1 MRIDG
6 LAAGQINISNNGADV
21 LNKLKPGDVIRAQI
35 VENNGEDL
43 TLKLSDGSEVPA
55 NALTTVNAKE
65 GDFVNFVFKGM
76 EDGKLVLESA
86 GKNVTQPVNEA
97 LENAKNALT
106 SLKLPLT
113 DENIEMAIALQ
124 KQNLP
129 VTNETISKLSEMV
142 SSNDGLKADAA
153 AFLMAAK
160 MSDDMNNIEKLQS
173 LVAGRLKITDNIS
186 GLLKL
191 IEAANGLE
199 TPKTANDVVNQLSNL
214 LKENNKGM
222 PVKATVINTLL
233 EKLTSEIEIKFS
245 NTAGTVPGGSIN
257 STSPNNPKTAATV
270 PGTSASNDETLI
282 LTGAAPQEEVPT
294 VRNAASTGTA
304 ANAEVK
310 GSQAETD
317 ADMAAS
323 ILSVKGD
330 APQKAEGV
338 NTAVSRSDPDKNNPD
353 GFTNKSYS
361 QLPFGKADLP
371 VLKELRQQLQSLADG
386 KKLSSEQFTAAK
398 FIAREIDNAIQK
410 IGVNQQELD
419 NFRSDGGKQRIMEDA
434 ANTLKNLFVK
444 IDRGSDDINP
454 VRLYKELDSSIA
466 TVKNAIQQLPASL
479 REAAV
484 NIANNLESNTNFIN
498 QLNNYSSYVQLPL
511 SMFSKNTTG
520 ELYMLKKGS
529 KARKL
534 DPSNLTVLIS
544 LDSNHIGRIDT
555 LLSINKKDV
564 STNFRLEDSKVF
576 KVLKDNHKML
586 YNSLLEKG
594 YRLVDFTYKLLE
606 EPISIVNFEEE
617 AKKEFIKT
625 PNNIDIL
632 I

>member
-21 LNKLKPGDVIRAQI
+21 LNKLKAGDVVRAQI
-35 VENNGEDL
+35 LENNGDEL
-43 TLKLSDGSEVPA
+43 TLKLSDGSTVSA
-55 NALTTVNAKE
+55 NAMTAINAKE

-76 EDGKLVLESA
+76 EDGKLILESA
-86 GKNVTQPVNEA
+86 GKSVPQIVNEV
-97 LENAKNALT
+97 LENAKSALT
-106 SLKLPLT
+106 SIKLPLT

-129 VTNETISKLSEMV
+129 VTSETITKLSDMV
-142 SSNDGLKADAA
+142 NTNDGLKADAA
-153 AFLMAAK
+153 AFLIAAK
-160 MSDDMNNIEKLQS
+160 MSDDMNNIDKLQS
-173 LVAGRLKITDNIS
+173 LLAGRLKITDNIS
-186 GLLKL
+186 GLIKL
-191 IEAANGLE
+191 IESAKGSE
-199 TPKTANDVVNQLSNL
+199 TPKAVSGVINQLAGL
-214 LKENNKGM
+214 LKENNEAL
-222 PVKATVINTLL
+222 PVKAAVIGALL
-233 EKLTSEIEIKFS
+233 EKLSAEMESKVGNS
-245 NTAGTVPGGSIN
+245 AGTVQTDPNIPQNNN
-257 STSPNNPKTAATV
+257 SNQSVTPNNSPSGSVEPGTNK
-270 PGTSASNDETLI
+270 PGQIPSEQNGTSANTTNATAAGNPTETDIEQAAKASVGSN
-282 LTGAAPQEEVPT
+282 APQPAVIVSTDGEKTHTVNSNSQGITNSEENHIP
-294 VRNAASTGTA
+294 
-304 ANAEVK
+304 
-310 GSQAETD
+310 
-317 ADMAAS
+317 
-323 ILSVKGD
+323 L
-330 APQKAEGV
+330 
-338 NTAVSRSDPDKNNPD
+338 
-353 GFTNKSYS
+353 
-361 QLPFGKADLP
+361 GKADLP
-371 VLKELRQQLQSLADG
+371 VLKELRSQLQSLADG
-386 KKLSSEQFTAAK
+386 KRLTSEQLTAAK
-398 FIAREIDNAIQK
+398 FIAGEIDKTIKK
-410 IGVNQQELD
+410 IEINQHELD
-419 NFRSDGGKQRIMEDA
+419 NFRIDAGKQRVMEEA
-434 ANTLKNLFVK
+434 ENTLKNLFVK
-444 IDRGSDDINP
+444 IGRDSDDINP
-454 VRLYKELDSSIA
+454 VRLYKELDGSLT
-466 TVKNAIQQLPASL
+466 TVKNAIQQLPAAL

-484 NIANNLESNTNFIN
+484 NIANNLESNVNFIN

-511 SMFSKNTTG
+511 SIFSKNTTG

-606 EPISIVNFEEE
+606 EPLSIVNFEEE